1 MVYLTKSRKDPATGL
16 ETVPRKEHVRDF
28 ASDYRDGH
36 HYTGM
41 GPTGR
46 GKTTLAKQ
54 HLIAVTSPDRKA
66 LVLHGKIKGRDP
78 VIGEMADQCNLRI
91 ISTYPPNY
99 SPRDKNR
106 NGYILRP
113 LDHHARSAAEEN
125 QILSQEFRKGIHA
138 NYTTSSKRKRITV
151 IDESHQA
158 QETLKL
164 KEEIEGPLMRGAP
177 DNGVWN
183 LLQRGR
189 YVSYHCY
196 SAPEHLIIFY
206 DPDRTNQQRYSEIGD
221 VDPEEIVNITSNLR
235 TERSKDGRTISQAL
249 YMRRG
254 DRYMCIVDT

>member
-1 MVYLTKSRKDPATGL
+1 MPSQTRVQ
-16 ETVPRKEHVRDF
+16 TVPRKEFVRDF
-28 ASDYRDGH
+28 GRNYADGH
-36 HYTGM
+36 HLTAM

-46 GKTTLAKQ
+46 GKTTLCKQ
-54 HLIAVTSPDRKA
+54 LLTVVISPDRKA

-78 VIGEMADQCNLRI
+78 VIGQMAEDCNLRI
-91 ISTYPPNY
+91 VSRYPPVY
-99 SPRDKNR
+99 SPRDRNR

-113 LDHHARSAAEEN
+113 LDRHAENATEEN
-125 QILSQEFRKGIHA
+125 AILASEFRKGIHA
-138 NYTTSSKRKRITV
+138 NYTTSSKKKRITV

-164 KEEIEGPLMRGAP
+164 KGDIEGPLMRGAP
-177 DNGVWN
+177 DNSVWN

-189 YVSYHCY
+189 FVSYHCY
-196 SAPEHLIIFY
+196 SAPEHVIIFY

-221 VDPEEIVNITSNLR
+221 VDPEEIVYLTSNLR
-235 TERSKDGRTISQAL
+235 TERSRDGRTISQAL